1 MIAEKAL
8 HDLEWTRLVEAV
20 VARCHGPR
28 AGLLELPLAETHAGA
43 ERALAETSEAMALL
57 VSGDPLPLDGL
68 RDVREHVARVSRMG
82 VLEGGALRDLTVT
95 LAAARTLRR
104 FLASRREVAPR
115 LYEACPL
122 DPGLD
127 ALHEELAASVDTD
140 GALFDHASP
149 ELRALRTETA
159 NLRARLV
166 AKLTEI
172 VRDKSELLSDEF
184 FTQREG
190 RYVIPVRRDTHERV
204 DGIVHGTSASGATVF
219 VEPQAIVIHGNRLRM
234 ALAEQEREE
243 ARIFATLT
251 ELVRERLP
259 TLTVA
264 IDALDHADLRSAMAR
279 FGQDVRA
286 RVLPLASAPVI
297 ALDRA
302 RHPLLALDGAQVV
315 PNDLPLAAGHALVVS
330 GPNAGGK
337 TVALKTM
344 GLAALMMRAGLPIIA
359 DEGST
364 VGFFD
369 RVLTDVGDD
378 QSLVK
383 NLSTFSAHVTN
394 LASILREAGPGS
406 LVLLDELAG
415 GTDPEEG
422 AALACGVVDALC
434 RAGAAVAVTT
444 HYEPLKAM
452 ASRDSR
458 LRNAAVGFDVERML
472 PTFELALDVPGASS
486 ALAVAARFGIP
497 RAVVEFAEAVLPEQ
511 SRTFDELVRKLEA
524 QRQALATER
533 ASAESLRVE
542 AQALRAEADARL
554 TAIRAREQERIGK
567 DAQKLLDAIR
577 AARDELK
584 AARRAVREA
593 KTDAQLEAAR
603 VAVEEAAR
611 VAEAARAKEPEVAAH
626 GAPPASIAV
635 GDRLFVPRLKL
646 EAEVVEGPVRGKIR
660 VAAGPMKLW
669 VDVADVRGSASE
681 TARVEPVPAPR
692 EHTKP
697 RGRAIRTADNT
708 LDVRGLRVDDALSMV
723 ETFLD
728 RLFGQEEPVAYIQHG
743 VGSGALRD
751 AVRELLGRSTR
762 YVESFRDGSPD
773 EGGNRLTV
781 VTLR

>member
-1 MIAEKAL
+1 MITEKSL
-8 HDLEWTRLVEAV
+8 HDLEWARLVEAIV
-20 VARCHGPR
+20 SRCRGPR
-28 AGLLELPLAETHAGA
+28 AHDPSLPLAETADGA
-43 ERALAETSEAMALL
+43 RTALAETREAMSLL
-57 VSGDPLPLDGL
+57 ASGDPLPLDGI

-82 VLEGGALRDLTVT
+82 VLEGAALRDLTVT
-95 LAAARTLRR
+95 LAAARSLRR
-104 FLASRREVAPR
+104 FLTSRREVAPA
-115 LYEACPL
+115 LFAACPI

-127 ALHEELAASVDTD
+127 SLHDELAASVDTD
-140 GALFDHASP
+140 GALFDHASAD
-149 ELRALRTETA
+149 LRKLRTETA

-166 AKLTEI
+166 SKLTQL
-172 VRDKSELLSDEF
+172 VHDRAELLSDEF

-190 RYVIPVRRDTHERV
+190 RYVIPVRRDAHERV

-219 VEPQAIVIHGNRLRM
+219 VEPQDIVVHGNRLRM

-243 ARIFATLT
+243 ARIFAVLSD
-251 ELVRERLP
+251 LVRERLP

-264 IDALDHADLRSAMAR
+264 VDALDHADLRAAMAR
-279 FGQDVRA
+279 FGHDVRA
-286 RVLPLASAPVI
+286 RILPLADAPVI
-297 ALDRA
+297 KLDRA
-302 RHPLLALDGAQVV
+302 RHPLLALDGAKVV
-315 PNDLPLAAGHALVVS
+315 PNDLALTHGRGLVIS

-359 DEGST
+359 DEDST

-394 LASILREAGPGS
+394 LASILREARYAS

-422 AALACGVVDALC
+422 AALACGVIDALC

-452 ASRDSR
+452 ASRDER
-458 LRNAAVGFDVERML
+458 LRNAAVGFDVEQML

-497 RAVVEFAEAVLPEQ
+497 SSVIEFANLVLPEQ

-533 ASAESLRVE
+533 ATAETLRRE
-542 AQALRAEADARL
+542 ATALHQDAETRL
-554 TAIRAREQERIGK
+554 AQIRAREQERIGK
-567 DAQKLLDAIR
+567 EAQKLLEALR
-577 AARDELK
+577 NARDELRT
-584 AARRAVREA
+584 ARKSLREA

-603 VAVEEAAR
+603 KKLEEAAR
-611 VAEAARAKEPEVAAH
+611 LAEEAKPKEPVSAH
-626 GAPPASIAV
+626 AGTAPAHVEI
-635 GDRLFVPRLKL
+635 GDKLYVPRLKL
-646 EAEVVEGPVRGKIR
+646 ECEVVEAPVRGKVR

-669 VDVADVRGSASE
+669 VDVVDVRAVGTRTEAP
-681 TARVEPVPAPR
+681 APPVREPAPR
-692 EHTKP
+692 KT
-697 RGRAIRTADNT
+697 RTIQTTDNT
-708 LDVRGLRVDDALSMV
+708 LDVRGLRVDDAVSMV

-728 RLFGQEEPVAYIQHG
+728 RLFGESEPVAYIQHG
-743 VGSGALRD
+743 VGTGALRD
-751 AVRELLGRSTR
+751 AVRELLSRSPR
-762 YVESFRDGSPD
+762 YVDAYRDGSAE
-773 EGGNRLTV
+773 EGGSRITV

>member
-1 MIAEKAL
+1 MIADKTL
-8 HDLEWTRLVEAV
+8 HDLEWPRLVQAV
-20 VARCHGPR
+20 VSRCRGPR
-28 AGLLELPLAETHAGA
+28 ASDPTLPLADTEEGARTALRETA
-43 ERALAETSEAMALL
+43 EAMALL
-57 VSGDPLPLDGL
+57 VSGDPIPLDGL

-82 VLEGGALRDLTVT
+82 VLEGGALRDICAS
-95 LAAARTLRR
+95 LAAARALRR
-104 FLASRREVAPR
+104 FLGSRRETAPS
-115 LYEACPL
+115 LFAACPI

-127 ALHEELAASVDTD
+127 SLHEELAASVDTD
-140 GALFDHASP
+140 GALFDHASA
-149 ELRALRTETA
+149 ELRSLRTETA

-166 AKLTEI
+166 SKLTQLI
-172 VRDKSELLSDEF
+172 HDRAELLSDEF

-190 RYVIPVRRDTHERV
+190 RYVIPVRRDAHERV
-204 DGIVHGTSASGATVF
+204 EGIVHGTSASGATVF
-219 VEPQAIVIHGNRLRM
+219 VEPQAIVVHGNRLRM

-243 ARIFATLT
+243 ARIFAVLSD
-251 ELVRERLP
+251 LVRERLP
-259 TLTVA
+259 TLGVA
-264 IDALDHADLRSAMAR
+264 VEALDHADLRAAMAR
-279 FGQDVRA
+279 FGVDLGA
-286 RVLPLASAPVI
+286 RVLDLAPTPTI
-297 ALDRA
+297 KLDRA
-302 RHPLLALDGAQVV
+302 RHPLLALDGAKVV
-315 PNDLPLAAGHALVVS
+315 PNDLALASGHALVIS

-394 LASILREAGPGS
+394 LASILREASYAS

-422 AALACGVVDALC
+422 AALACGVIDALC
-434 RAGAAVAVTT
+434 RAGAACAVTT

-452 ASRDSR
+452 ASRDPR
-458 LRNAAVGFDVERML
+458 LRNAAVGFDVEHML

-497 RAVVEFAEAVLPEQ
+497 RPVIEFAETVLPEQ

-533 ASAESLRVE
+533 ASAEAMRIE
-542 AQALRAEADARL
+542 ATAMRDEADARL
-554 TAIRAREQERIGK
+554 AAVRAREQERIGRE
-567 DAQKLLDAIR
+567 AQKLVEAIR
-577 AARDELK
+577 GAREELK
-584 AARRAVREA
+584 LARRTLREA
-593 KTDAQLEAAR
+593 KTDAQLEEAR
-603 VAVEEAAR
+603 KKVEEAAR
-611 VAEAARAKEPEVAAH
+611 LAEAAKPKEDVTLPE
-626 GAPPASIAV
+626 GAPPESIRV
-635 GDRLFVPRLKL
+635 GDRLYVPRLKL
-646 EAEVVEGPVRGKIR
+646 EAEVVEAPVRGKVR

-669 VDVADVRGSASE
+669 VDVADVRTGKP
-681 TARVEPVPAPR
+681 RVEQPAQKMPEAAPR
-692 EHTKP
+692 
-697 RGRAIRTADNT
+697 RGRSVMTSDNT
-708 LDVRGLRVDDALSMV
+708 LDVRGLRVDDAVSLV

-728 RLFGQEEPVAYIQHG
+728 RLFGESESMAYIQHG

-762 YVESFRDGSPD
+762 YVESFRDGSQE
-773 EGGNRLTV
+773 EGGARLTV
-781 VTLR
+781 VVLR